1 MASIAVCRSS
11 NSLSSTTK
19 TRQQG
24 LVTGP
29 DAPFSD
35 RPGKP
40 AIVVGTE
47 SVIAIDAMSG
57 DLGAEVVVRA
67 AAACLE
73 SHVNLRLILVGDEEQ
88 LASIVS
94 RVAGHEPRLLIQA
107 ASEVVAMSE
116 APADAL
122 RKKKD
127 SSMRVAVNLV
137 KDGTAAACVSAGNT
151 GALMAIAK
159 FVLKMLPGIDRPAII
174 AELPSIGGSVHMLDL
189 GANTACSAEQL
200 FQFAVMGSI
209 VTSDIRRLQ
218 RPRIALLN
226 IGVEDTKGHETVRGA
241 SALLQA
247 SGLNYVGYIEGNEI
261 FSGKADVVVTDGF
274 TGNVALKTMEGTVG
288 LASHY
293 LKRAFTENLFAKV
306 QALLASRVLKNL
318 AVRMDS
324 RNYNGASLVGL
335 NGIVIKS
342 HGSADSV
349 AFQHAIETALVEVRN
364 QVPQQIGSLL
374 QQEAA

>member
-1 MASIAVCRSS
+1 M
-11 NSLSSTTK
+11 
-19 TRQQG
+19 
-24 LVTGP
+24 
-29 DAPFSD
+29 
-35 RPGKP
+35 
-40 AIVVGTE
+40 GTE

-67 AAACLE
+67 AATCLE
-73 SHVNLRLILVGDEEQ
+73 NHVNLRLILVGDEEQ

-94 RVAGHEPRLLIQA
+94 RVAGHQPRLLIQA

-218 RPRIALLN
+218 RPRIALL
-226 IGVEDTKGHETVRGA
+226 
-241 SALLQA
+241 
-247 SGLNYVGYIEGNEI
+247 
-261 FSGKADVVVTDGF
+261 
-274 TGNVALKTMEGTVG
+274 
-288 LASHY
+288 
-293 LKRAFTENLFAKV
+293 
-306 QALLASRVLKNL
+306 
-318 AVRMDS
+318 
-324 RNYNGASLVGL
+324 
-335 NGIVIKS
+335 
-342 HGSADSV
+342 
-349 AFQHAIETALVEVRN
+349 
-364 QVPQQIGSLL
+364 
-374 QQEAA
+374 